1 MVDALVVAGPAG
13 DAGRTALA
21 PLRVLTVPAMFG
33 AEVTSGLRGMVQR
46 GELTEQRAR
55 VALRR
60 VRSARTIRYPF
71 EPFAARVW
79 ELRHSISVYDGWYVA
94 LAEWL
99 DTTLLTADERL
110 LSASGPRCRVEPPV

>member
-1 MVDALVVAGPAG
+1 M
-13 DAGRTALA
+13 
-21 PLRVLTVPAMFG
+21 
-33 AEVTSGLRGMVQR
+33 
-46 GELTEQRAR
+46 
-55 VALRR
+55 
-60 VRSARTIRYPF
+60 RYPF

>member
-13 DAGRTALA
+13 DAARTGLA
-21 PLRVLTVPAMFG
+21 NLRLLTVPAMFG

-46 GELTEQRAR
+46 GELAEQRAR

-60 VRSARTIRYPF
+60 ARSVRTVHHPF
-71 EPFAARVW
+71 EPFAERVW
-79 ELRHSISVYDGWYVA
+79 ELRHNVTVYDGWYVA

-110 LSASGPRCRVEPPV
+110 LTASGPRCRIEPPG